1 MHQQGN
7 DFPAVFR
14 IFGDHLPNYP
24 VKLFRLLLIL
34 VSFQAFSQTLSP
46 QARVSLL
53 TISPGDELYSTF
65 GHSAI
70 RVSDPAQ
77 FIDFN
82 YNYGTF
88 DFDAPGFYVKF
99 LRGYLNYI
107 ISYNNSYAEM
117 EYWNRSNRLI
127 TEQVLNLS
135 PHQKQRVFDYLQN
148 NLRPENRTYRYK
160 FFTDNCSTRL
170 RDVLQVACGD
180 SLVFDHKLNA
190 DSTFR
195 QWIDKYAHNNGQEWA
210 DFGMDLAIGTGSDQ
224 KTGWSDAMF
233 IPDNLMK
240 ALDAAR
246 IRTPNGLEKL
256 VLQKYDLNQIQPKE
270 KKGWFTPSVFFM
282 FLMFA
287 VGGYTSYQYSR
298 KSRSMTLDKVLF
310 TITGLAGWVLL
321 LLWFGTDHGVTRNNL
336 NLLWSSPLVFPAVFY
351 LGKKKWAGWL
361 FLVFTVL
368 LVAGWLFVLLASEG
382 KFPPA
387 VLFIIITLFM
397 RVVFLFK
404 NKYIGFTR
412 N

>member
-1 MHQQGN
+1 M
-7 DFPAVFR
+7 
-14 IFGDHLPNYP
+14 
-24 VKLFRLLLIL
+24 LFL

-46 QARVSLL
+46 QAQVSLL
-53 TISPGDELYSTF
+53 TISPGEELYSTF

-70 RVSDPAQ
+70 RISDPAMY
-77 FIDFN
+77 IDVN

-107 ISYNNSYAEM
+107 ISSNNSYVEM
-117 EYWNRSNRLI
+117 EYWNRTNRLI
-127 TEQVLNLS
+127 TEQVLNLT
-135 PHQKQRVFDYLQN
+135 PAQKQRMFDYLQN

-180 SLVFDHKLNA
+180 SLIFDHKLNA

-195 QWIDKYAHNNGQEWA
+195 QWIDKYAYNNGQEWA

-224 KTGWSDAMF
+224 KTGWADAMF

-240 ALDAAR
+240 AVDAAR
-246 IRTPNGLEKL
+246 IRTAGGTEKL
-256 VLQKYDLNQIQPKE
+256 VLQKHDLNQIHPRE
-270 KKGWFTPSVFFM
+270 KKGGMTPSVFFLV
-282 FLMFA
+282 LMLLVA
-287 VGGYTSYQYSR
+287 GYTSYQYAR
-298 KSRSMTLDKVLF
+298 KSKSTGLDKVLF
-310 TITGLAGWVLL
+310 TIVGIAGWVLL

-336 NLLWSSPLVFPAVFY
+336 SLLWASPLVFPAVFY

-368 LVAGWLFVLLASEG
+368 LVAGWLNSLFASG
-382 KFPPA
+382 SKFSSE
-387 VLFIIITLFM
+387 VLFIIITLAI
-397 RVVFLFK
+397 RVIFLFK

-412 N
+412 S

>member
-1 MHQQGN
+1 M
-7 DFPAVFR
+7 
-14 IFGDHLPNYP
+14 
-24 VKLFRLLLIL
+24 LFL

-46 QARVSLL
+46 QAQVSLL

-70 RVSDPAQ
+70 RISDPKQ
-77 FIDFN
+77 YIDFN

-88 DFDAPGFYVKF
+88 AFEEPGFYMKF
-99 LRGYLNYI
+99 LRGYLNYSI
-107 ISYNNSYAEM
+107 SSYNSYVEM
-117 EYWNRSNRLI
+117 EYWNRTNRLI
-127 TEQVLNLS
+127 TEQVLNLT
-135 PHQKQRVFDYLQN
+135 PAQKQRVFDYLKN
-148 NLRPENRTYRYK
+148 NLRPENRVYRYK

-246 IRTPNGLEKL
+246 IRTPNGLEKA

-270 KKGWFTPSVFFM
+270 KKGWLTPSVFFTC
-282 FLMFA
+282 LMLLA
-287 VGGYTSYQYSR
+287 AGYTSYQYFR
-298 KSRSMTLDKVLF
+298 KNRSMVLDKVLF
-310 TITGLAGWVLL
+310 TVVGVSGWVLL

-336 NLLWSSPLVFPAVFY
+336 SLLWASPLVFPAIFY
-351 LGKKKWAGWL
+351 FGKRKWAGWM
-361 FLVFTVL
+361 FLVYTVL
-368 LVAGWLFVLLASEG
+368 LLAGWLYSLLTRDAKFSYEVVL
-382 KFPPA
+382 
-387 VLFIIITLFM
+387 IIITLFM